1 MAMLLDDRGTTARA
15 ARIESLLEEVESL
28 PNPETRATVI
38 AIVQDLLALYGEG
51 LGRMVAMVGQRA
63 DQDQPAADAIL
74 TDFAADELVSHL
86 LLLHDAHPVDLRTRV
101 ERALEEVRPY
111 LRSHAGNVELLGVE
125 GGVAR
130 LRLEGSCNGCP
141 SSTVTLKLAI
151 EEAIRKAAPDLEGIE
166 AEGVAAPEPHRP
178 AGFVPV
184 ATLTRRPK
192 TT

>member
-111 LRSHAGNVELLGVE
+111 LRSHAG
-125 GGVAR
+125 GVAR

-192 TT
+192 AT